1 MAPTVGDTHLPCLG
15 LWSAVEGKGG
25 LNPAVDTAQGHHP
38 LRSAADGESNE
49 GSVGE
54 RGLVRQ
60 LFCAV
65 VQFLPTSVFL
75 FVVFFL

>member
-1 MAPTVGDTHLPCLG
+1 LASIAGDTHLPCLG
-15 LWSAVEGKGG
+15 FWGAVEGKGG

-49 GSVGE
+49 GSIGE
-54 RGLVRQ
+54 WGLVRQ
-60 LFCAV
+60 LFCAL
-65 VQFLPTSVFL
+65 VQFFPTAVFL